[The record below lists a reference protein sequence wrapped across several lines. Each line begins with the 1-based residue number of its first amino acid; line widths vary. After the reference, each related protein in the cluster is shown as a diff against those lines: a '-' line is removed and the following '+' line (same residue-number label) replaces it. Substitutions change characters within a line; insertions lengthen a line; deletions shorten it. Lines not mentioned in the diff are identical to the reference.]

1 MKTIIPR
8 VPSIARLE
16 QIKVDNPAAFR
27 KRAKQGFE
35 RDRSRHISHDVA
47 AFLEELNRI
56 SGHFGVES
64 LFPSHPHLWYL
75 NAGDTYAATV
85 FYNLA
90 TNNLY
95 ISDLGTVTGA

>member
-1 MKTIIPR
+1 MQTIIPR

-16 QIKVDNPAAFR
+16 QIKADNAAEFR

-35 RDRSRHISHDVA
+35 RNRHQHISHDVA

-75 NAGDTYAATV
+75 NAGDSYTATV
-85 FYNLA
+85 FYNHA
-90 TNNLY
+90 TSNLY
-95 ISDLGTVTGA
+95 ISDLATAIGA